1 MIVSKSEPGL
11 GPAFLSARLSLFWVQ
26 HHLQKRRILSVWALI
41 LPCLCVRTFFFF
53 FFKVFCSQDINHPTI
68 YDLGHPQVTHAC
80 IHAKSLQ
87 SYPTLC
93 DPVDSSPP
101 GSSVH
106 GILQERIL
114 EWVAMPSSRGSSRP
128 RDQTCVSYISC
139 TGKWV
144 SHH

>member
-11 GPAFLSARLSLFWVQ
+11 GPAFLSARLSLLWVQ

-41 LPCLCVRTFFFF
+41 LPCLCVRSFFFPP
-53 FFKVFCSQDINHPTI
+53 KVFCSQDINRPTI

-87 SYPTLC
+87 SYLTLC

-101 GSSVH
+101 GASVH

-114 EWVAMPSSRGSSRP
+114 EWVAMPSPRGSSRP

-139 TGKWV
+139 TGRWV
-144 SHH
+144 PHH